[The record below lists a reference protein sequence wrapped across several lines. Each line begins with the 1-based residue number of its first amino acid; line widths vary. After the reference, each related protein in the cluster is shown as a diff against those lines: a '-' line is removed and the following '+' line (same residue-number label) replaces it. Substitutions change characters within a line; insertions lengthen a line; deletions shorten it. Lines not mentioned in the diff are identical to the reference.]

1 MAKPSSAKTRRR
13 TNKVR
18 RTQSRRG
25 GGKGPNDSFL
35 HAFTKPYN
43 ASSEDRGFFFPSSSS
58 SSMAYTPSSPLAR
71 ALKHIEKAVIRDI
84 VASEMK
90 LKKKQITLAEHD
102 ENVVRITQLAEE
114 KKRAARRS
122 AGQSTIRDKIH
133 GVKTSVS
140 NLRTSAATSA
150 RNALNA
156 IRNSDVVSNAFYV
169 GERLGGWD
177 HTPIDDDKPVKG
189 LFVNRGL

>member
-13 TNKVR
+13 THKVR

-25 GGKGPNDSFL
+25 GGPPS
-35 HAFTKPYN
+35 N
-43 ASSEDRGFFFPSSSS
+43 ASFFNAFYIPFNASPKDRGFFSPSSSS

-71 ALKHIEKAVIRDI
+71 ALKHIEKAAHRDI
-84 VASEMK
+84 FASEIK
-90 LKKKQITLAEHD
+90 LKNKEITLAEHD

-156 IRNSDVVSNAFYV
+156 IRNSDVVSNALYV
-169 GERLGGWD
+169 GERLGDWH
-177 HTPIDDDKPVKG
+177 HTPSDDDKKAKG
-189 LFVNRGL
+189 LFVNPGW